1 MKTKKT
7 YFKPAIQVVEM
18 TISTVLLLG
27 SPTSATQGGYQ
38 YQENSEGKGW
48 EDSRDESENNK
59 ESLRNAGDAGIHRM
73 FKR

>member
-38 YQENSEGKGW
+38 YQENSEEKGW
-48 EDSRDESENNK
+48 ED
-59 ESLRNAGDAGIHRM
+59 
-73 FKR
+73 

>member
-27 SPTSATQGGYQ
+27 SPTSATQGGYRLPVSG
-38 YQENSEGKGW
+38 E
-48 EDSRDESENNK
+48 
-59 ESLRNAGDAGIHRM
+59 L
-73 FKR
+73 

>member
-1 MKTKKT
+1 MKKKKT

-48 EDSRDESENNK
+48 ED
-59 ESLRNAGDAGIHRM
+59 
-73 FKR
+73 